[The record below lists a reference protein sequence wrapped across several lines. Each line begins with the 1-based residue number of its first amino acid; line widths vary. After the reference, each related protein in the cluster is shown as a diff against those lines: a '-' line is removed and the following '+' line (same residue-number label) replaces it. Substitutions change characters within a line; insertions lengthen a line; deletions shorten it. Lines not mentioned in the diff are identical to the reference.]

1 MLVISKPVSPG
12 HKDTMRKSTAKTA
25 TKEATTT
32 QKKRRLSNVATRPG
46 ETLTS
51 AEENVVRMNHG
62 LEVGLHAPLPSN
74 AVNAAL
80 RQYLLEIEKRAYLA
94 TGRHLQQEDDD
105 DGEAAAPAKAQAPK
119 EASPAKEKIVARL
132 RKGG

>member
-1 MLVISKPVSPG
+1 
-12 HKDTMRKSTAKTA
+12 MRKSTAKTA

-32 QKKRRLSNVATRPG
+32 SKKRRLSNVTTRAG

-94 TGRHLQQEDDD
+94 TGRHLQAEEDEDED
-105 DGEAAAPAKAQAPK
+105 EAPRAQAPK
-119 EASPAKEKIVARL
+119 NASPAKEKIVAKL
-132 RKGG
+132 RKGS

>member
-1 MLVISKPVSPG
+1 
-12 HKDTMRKSTAKTA
+12 MRKSTAKTA

-32 QKKRRLSNVATRPG
+32 SKKRRLSNVTTRAG

-94 TGRHLQQEDDD
+94 TGRHLQAEEDED
-105 DGEAAAPAKAQAPK
+105 EAPRAQAPK
-119 EASPAKEKIVARL
+119 NASPAKEKIVAKL